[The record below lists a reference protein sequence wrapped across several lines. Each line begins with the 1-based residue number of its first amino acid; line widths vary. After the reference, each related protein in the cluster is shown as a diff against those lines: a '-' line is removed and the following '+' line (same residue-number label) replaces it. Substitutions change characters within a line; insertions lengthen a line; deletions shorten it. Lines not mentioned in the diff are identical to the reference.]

1 MDWTTNA
8 RGIATNGGLVVL
20 TSSVVVHIVVVSA
33 WTDVRY
39 DGVLI
44 SPWFH
49 TTPMRVVVV
58 SLPPPACCLSI
69 YLPSALLT
77 DEK

>member
-1 MDWTTNA
+1 MQE
-8 RGIATNGGLVVL
+8 GIATNGGLVVL
-20 TSSVVVHIVVVSA
+20 TSSVVGHIVVVSA

-58 SLPPPACCLSI
+58 VSFATACMLPI
-69 YLPSALLT
+69 YISALCAV
-77 DEK
+77 D